1 MRISDWSSDVCSSDL
16 VDDSI
21 PENEFVRIGDNGLV
35 IQRLDRKQDP
45 PELALLEARLK
56 EDMPPVNILD
66 LLTESEQ
73 WLDLHRLFGP
83 LSGFETKIDD
93 PRKRFITTLFCYGCN
108 LGPTHTAR
116 SVPGQIGRTSG
127 RERRWEYGEKSG
139 VGG

>member
-1 MRISDWSSDVCSSDL
+1 MSTPGKE
-16 VDDSI
+16 VDGSF

-56 EDMPPVNILD
+56 EDTPPVNILD

-83 LSGFETKIDD
+83 LSGFEDKIDD
-93 PRKRFITTLFCYGCN
+93 PRTRFITTLFCYGCT
-108 LGPTHTAR
+108 PK
-116 SVPGQIGRTSG
+116 GRAAV
-127 RERRWEYGEKSG
+127 RERGEAC
-139 VGG
+139 VDD

>member
-83 LSGFETKIDD
+83 LSGFEATIDD

-108 LGPTHTAR
+108 LGPTQTA
-116 SVPGQIGRTSG
+116 PPELGRASC
-127 RERRWEYGEKSG
+127 RERGCQY
-139 VGG
+139 V